1 MGEEGGSAPAPSGG
15 GGGGQGGG
23 AAGAANDHAGGGG
36 GGHGAEPASVN
47 GGAGHGNGHATA
59 DNNPPPIKV
68 EKVSTVTADEEYP
81 ISPRCHTPN
90 PFSRKNT
97 HLDLDDYFSGPRDI
111 SKHSKWPLFLQ
122 MHGSIT
128 PKMVVP
134 LLFVAA
140 WSTWITAIS
149 LLFDSIDL
157 SVGSVLL
164 TITGFVVSMGL
175 SFRSST
181 AYERYA
187 EGRRYWGT
195 LTLTCQTLGRVFWIH
210 VNERPDSKKQD
221 LLGKLTAM
229 NLLVAFAV
237 SLKHRLRFEPYSN
250 YQGLDEL
257 IDHLE
262 TFAKSASEED
272 PYIAKQPG
280 MIKDFGDRLGIS
292 FAASNPRKTLK
303 KATSPTGN
311 LPLEILCYLSAYAD
325 EVVGNGQLPIPMTQT
340 NLYNGIATLNDVL
353 TGTDRVLNTPLPI
366 AYTIAFSQITWAYI
380 LVLPFQLI
388 GSLGWITIPASMVAA
403 YIILG
408 ILFIGREIEN
418 PFGSD
423 VNDLPLELYCKQVM
437 DDMETIAAKPKPRM
451 AQYVESSRNKVLF
464 PYSESS
470 YYAWAQRPE
479 SVIRAALRN
488 RPYNNFERSN
498 PTAHGKPSTAGKSDD
513 RHELV

>member
-1 MGEEGGSAPAPSGG
+1 MGEEGGGG
-15 GGGGQGGG
+15 GGGGGGG
-23 AAGAANDHAGGGG
+23 ANGHAAGGGG
-36 GGHGAEPASVN
+36 GGGAHGAEPASVN
-47 GGAGHGNGHATA
+47 GTVHGGVHGAT
-59 DNNPPPIKV
+59 DLNPPPIKV
-68 EKVSTVTADEEYP
+68 ERMPTASVEEEYP
-81 ISPRCHTPN
+81 ISPRANTPN

-97 HLDLDDYFSGPRDI
+97 HMDLDDYFSGPRDI

-128 PKMVVP
+128 PKMIVP

-140 WSTWITAIS
+140 WSTWITAVS
-149 LLFDSIDL
+149 MLYDNIDL

-195 LTLTCQTLGRVFWIH
+195 LTLTCQTLGRVFWVH
-210 VNERPDSKKQD
+210 VNERPDSQKED

-229 NLLVAFAV
+229 NMLVAFSVA
-237 SLKHRLRFEPYSN
+237 LKHKLRFEPYSN
-250 YQGLDEL
+250 YQGLGEL

-262 TFAKSASEED
+262 TFAKSATEEG
-272 PYIAKQPG
+272 PYQAKQPN
-280 MIKDFGDRLGIS
+280 IFKDFGDRLGVS
-292 FAASNPRKTLK
+292 FAASNPRKTIK

-325 EVVGNGQLPIPMTQT
+325 EVVSNGQLPIPMTQT

-353 TGTDRVLNTPLPI
+353 TGTERVLNTPLPI

-380 LVLPFQLI
+380 IVLPFQLI
-388 GSLGWITIPASMVAA
+388 GTLGWITIPASLVAA

-437 DDMETIAAKPKPRM
+437 DDLETIAAKPKPRM
-451 AQYVESSRNKVLF
+451 AQYVQSSRNKVLF
-464 PYSESS
+464 PYSDSS
-470 YYAWAQRPE
+470 YHAWAQRPE

-488 RPYNNFERSN
+488 RPYNNFERS
-498 PTAHGKPSTAGKSDD
+498 TATANGKPSTAGKSED